1 MYWCSVIYCEKSTN
15 KGDEMSLSESRR
27 KANAKYNAKTYKSF
41 TVNMRIPEYEALDEY
56 CRNVGI
62 SKNQL
67 VLMSCKDWI
76 ERHPIG
82 DDNSGVSE

>member
-1 MYWCSVIYCEKSTN
+1 MPRTDAQKRA
-15 KGDEMSLSESRR
+15 D
-27 KANAKYNAKTYKSF
+27 AKYHAKTYKSF

-76 ERHPIG
+76 ERHPISIDNV
-82 DDNSGVSE
+82 DDSE